1 MWDSTE
7 ELHIQQRSSASP
19 LSGTLKQRSISVRCG
34 LEATLS
40 ALVLGLLGPFAALRA
55 RSVQKLLLGIVV
67 LDVPLQLGTHFFYRE
82 ADASSG
88 ALGGLSISVTTIA
101 LLDRKSTRLN
111 SSHSQISYAVFCLNK
126 KTATA
131 PRPFAPLPSLGATK
145 SNTASSV

>member
-40 ALVLGLLGPFAALRA
+40 ALVLALLGPFAALRA

-101 LLDRKSTRLN
+101 LLAYIRRGSFEGW
-111 SSHSQISYAVFCLNK
+111 SGEGK
-126 KTATA
+126 KLAHRHNGTG
-131 PRPFAPLPSLGATK
+131 R
-145 SNTASSV
+145 